1 MFVIQKTVTG
11 NFYHIYN
18 NQSTKVNV
26 SDFDV
31 VLDDVALTFII
42 QCKNGSNIP
51 SQAISLSL
59 IQVIDLSVGTSP
71 IAFSGVDGLILLLK
85 SISYTPYLQSLIVT
99 TPVTVYRVGQVGVFT
114 MTPTQFTDN
123 FDGTGLGQSAMLG
136 WALRNGNNG
145 TKNQLGKFS
154 LNKGAAPYDVIGN
167 IGGYEDSI
175 IVAHKHGQR
184 SSSTTNN
191 DAKHVKIGFTG
202 TDTGLYQQTPD
213 SMATNKVQVTTEE
226 VGISGVGKN
235 MPPYLIDVWVER
247 VTDLVI
253 NVGQGGG
260 GGGAVDSVNGQTGV
274 VYIPLDYLPLAGGT
288 MEAGADINFDNGTKI
303 SEGVVDAGTGGNKG
317 IALTCAVGYEWKWEA
332 GEAYLTNLSG
342 NQIDAK
348 QYARSVPTPTDD
360 DTKGFYAGSEWFTL
374 TSARYQCVD
383 ATTDDAVWQLVI
395 NTPDLQQVTDINNV
409 TENDLIVRSPEYER
423 KQVIIKRATDAEDT
437 SSVFVQ
443 YDADT
448 YVIAYAQEGQ
458 SGIGGSVYDPAGI
471 SEFTLRP
478 GVLSTYDSA
487 CNMSLQGGDLSLNSY
502 VAKPKIS
509 MVGVGGAVEIRTNLL
524 TGNRLQELPDK
535 DGTFAMLDDITGGG
549 TVTSVGLTM
558 PSAFMVTNSPI
569 TSSGDIAVTGAGA
582 VSQYV
587 RGDGTLANFPTSS
600 GGGSSLS
607 FYLNGSVSQ
616 GTFGGVAFKEMDRTP
631 ILGAGTDF
639 TINANGYIQSFITDA
654 GVPNQLEIP
663 AGNWNFE
670 TYFSASS
677 NGGSPSFY
685 VELYKWDGATLSLI
699 ASSSATPENITGGT
713 AIDLYVS
720 ALAVPQTALLAT
732 DRLAVRIY
740 VTHSGRTIT
749 LHTEDNHLCQVI
761 TTFSTGL
768 TALNGLTAQ
777 VQNLA
782 TGTSGTDFAINS
794 TTATHTFN
802 LPTASASNRGA
813 LSSAD
818 WTTFNNKQDVA
829 TLLVDSIDKAIL
841 RNNYFWFLPNIIT
854 NGSAA
859 SFGYSERIS
868 STTFVILL
876 NGVITRGMLAFSTT
890 AIAGTIASMRQH
902 NGLQLQGYECKFTR
916 KIQFN
921 SNVSGQR
928 FFCGI
933 SKGNQFAIA
942 TNVEPNTLTDIVGVC
957 QLSTSTN
964 MHIVYNDASGVAT
977 TSDLGSSYPCNDSQY
992 NYYISIEQTTT
1003 SYIITVER
1011 VTVATGASISTSLTT
1026 STNIPNYATGIIQL
1040 FTFITNNATAS
1051 IASYLDGGA
1060 IGSFKN

>member
-18 NQSTKVNV
+18 NESTKVNV

-154 LNKGAAPYDVIGN
+154 LNKGVAPYDVIGN

-213 SMATNKVQVTTEE
+213 SIATNKVQVTTEE

-260 GGGAVDSVNGQTGV
+260 GGGAVDSVNGQTGD

-288 MEAGADINFDNGTKI
+288 MDVGADIFFDNG
-303 SEGVVDAGTGGNKG
+303 SALREGTYDFGGNGG
-317 IALTCAVGYEWKWEA
+317 ISRICSVDYEDMWQA
-332 GEAYLTNLSG
+332 GIRHVFDNNGLIRHSTNCFDVVPDSSFDNTLRFK
-342 NQIDAK
+342 IDSLWTLDNGTTYK
-348 QYARSVPTPTDD
+348 CTDAS
-360 DTKGFYAGSEWFTL
+360 TGA
-374 TSARYQCVD
+374 
-383 ATTDDAVWQLVI
+383 AVWEI
-395 NTPDLQQVTDINNV
+395 YNNFIPTLQEVTDINNV

-423 KQVIIKRATDAEDT
+423 KQVVIKRATDAEDIC
-437 SSVFVQ
+437 SVFVQ
-443 YDADT
+443 YDGDT

-471 SEFTLRP
+471 SEFTLSP
-478 GVLSTYDSA
+478 GGLSTYDSV
-487 CNMSLQGGDLSLNSY
+487 CNMSLQSGDLSLNSY

-524 TGNRLQELPDK
+524 TGVRLQELPDK
-535 DGTFAMLDDITGGG
+535 DGTFAMLDDI
-549 TVTSVGLTM
+549 
-558 PSAFMVTNSPI
+558 
-569 TSSGDIAVTGAGA
+569 
-582 VSQYV
+582 
-587 RGDGTLANFPTSS
+587 
-600 GGGSSLS
+600 
-607 FYLNGSVSQ
+607 
-616 GTFGGVAFKEMDRTP
+616 
-631 ILGAGTDF
+631 
-639 TINANGYIQSFITDA
+639 
-654 GVPNQLEIP
+654 P
-663 AGNWNFE
+663 A
-670 TYFSASS
+670 
-677 NGGSPSFY
+677 
-685 VELYKWDGATLSLI
+685 
-699 ASSSATPENITGGT
+699 
-713 AIDLYVS
+713 
-720 ALAVPQTALLAT
+720 
-732 DRLAVRIY
+732 
-740 VTHSGRTIT
+740 
-749 LHTEDNHLCQVI
+749 
-761 TTFSTGL
+761 
-768 TALNGLTAQ
+768 
-777 VQNLA
+777 
-782 TGTSGTDFAINS
+782 
-794 TTATHTFN
+794 
-802 LPTASASNRGA
+802 
-813 LSSAD
+813 
-818 WTTFNNKQDVA
+818 
-829 TLLVDSIDKAIL
+829 AIL
-841 RNNYFWFLPNIIT
+841 RNNYFWFLPNTVT
-854 NGSAA
+854 NGGVAV
-859 SFGYSERIS
+859 FGYSERIS
-868 STTFVILL
+868 FASFVILL
-876 NGVITRGMLAFSTT
+876 NGNLLRGMVTFATT
-890 AIAGTIASMRQH
+890 GIAGTIASMRR
-902 NGLQLQGYECKFTR
+902 NDALQIQGYECKFTR

-933 SKGNQFAIA
+933 SKGNQFAVA
-942 TNVEPNTLTDIVGVC
+942 TNVEPNTLTDIAGVC

-1026 STNIPNYATGIIQL
+1026 STNIPVYNTGIIQL

-1051 IASYLDGGA
+1051 VASYLDGGA